1 MAGSDFQHL
10 SSPTRESVNNLLSIG
25 SDAKEFTTVITT
37 AAHTTNGDLGA
48 VVHSDQDDR
57 SSSLSD
63 IEERPVAN
71 GLEKVTMKSSPPLE
85 DYDTEAETERLEES
99 PNKMRKQQNVVLS
112 ASAQPSGTTL
122 CVSDG
127 NLGENTELRTV
138 AAVLAHK
145 NTHRDLED
153 DAMDQ
158 TSDISSLED
167 TADDTSRP
175 NSPAGTSG
183 KKRKRSSQGT
193 SAESDTS
200 GLRSHK
206 RAAIGLHDATLNQ
219 QVRLEVPEL
228 ALDINDD
235 TMPDHISEDGEL
247 SVDGEEA
254 PNDFLQPTLHKHKKN
269 SRFGTRIAQNGL
281 LSRSSRSVS
290 PGIDDADAIES
301 NEAEESVGEDADIE
315 DLVPGMEPETVA
327 RNEEDGTHFRYCT
340 YECKA
345 NTVLLVMKKK
355 AAMDSL
361 GAIEKQ
367 FATLRDK

>member
-1 MAGSDFQHL
+1 MAGPDFHHL

-25 SDAKEFTTVITT
+25 SDPKEFTTTVIT
-37 AAHTTNGDLGA
+37 AAHTVNGDLGA
-48 VVHSDQDDR
+48 VHSDQDDR

-63 IEERPVAN
+63 IEERPTTN
-71 GLEKVTMKSSPPLE
+71 GIEKDNMRSSPPLE

-99 PNKMRKQQNVVLS
+99 PNKMRKQQTIVLS
-112 ASAQPSGTTL
+112 ASAQPSGITL
-122 CVSDG
+122 CSKDE
-127 NLGENTELRTV
+127 NLSENTELITG
-138 AAVLAHK
+138 AAVMGQK
-145 NTHRDLED
+145 NARRDLED

-175 NSPAGTSG
+175 TSPAGTSG

-228 ALDINDD
+228 APAIDD
-235 TMPDHISEDGEL
+235 DAMRDHISEDGEL
-247 SVDGEEA
+247 SADGEEA
-254 PNDFLQPTLHKHKKN
+254 PNDFLHPTLHKSKKN
-269 SRFGTRIAQNGL
+269 HRFGTRTGQDGL

-290 PGIDDADAIES
+290 PNIDDADAIES

-315 DLVPGMEPETVA
+315 DLVPGMEPETAA
-327 RNEEDGTHFRYCT
+327 RNEEDGNYLDHYVH
-340 YECKA
+340 ECPA
-345 NTVLLVMKKK
+345 NIVSLVMKKK
-355 AAMDSL
+355 AAIDSL